1 MDDHDDV
8 GTDVLYDVAIVGAGP
23 AGSAAALR
31 LLQLRPGARV
41 LMLDAAAFPRDK
53 TCGDGIAAHVFDLL
67 DALGVG
73 GLADSD
79 SAVPRLRF
87 RTATGRTAERT
98 CARPNRVIRREVFD
112 AALVDAAVSRG
123 GLLRRHRVRT
133 LEVRDDRVVLDGVI
147 AARTVIGA
155 DGANSTVRRLLGA
168 PAAPPWSTALAIR
181 GYAPSVLDPE
191 TLVIE
196 FADGPYP
203 AYAWSFP
210 VAGGGANV
218 GYGVFDQRGV
228 GNRQEFL
235 DALRR
240 LLPGQEPDPATV
252 RGHHLPLSTGPRF
265 HPDGRVLLAGDA
277 ASMVNPL
284 TGEGIFDAVASGG
297 LAGRAALAGAGAGA
311 LHRQAMRRCFGR
323 HHRHSG
329 AMARLAADPRF
340 LDAAVVAAGRHRS
353 VFDAAIDLGLGRGTV
368 PPGAFARVIAAY
380 VSGLARAV
388 SSAEDGGPRRHEQDD
403 HDRGDHQHRAEWG
416 S

>member
-8 GTDVLYDVAIVGAGP
+8 GADVLYDVAIVGAGP

-31 LLQLRPGARV
+31 LLQLRPDARV
-41 LMLDAAAFPRDK
+41 LLLDAAAFPRDK

-67 DALGVG
+67 DALGVS
-73 GLADSD
+73 GLVDGAP
-79 SAVPRLRF
+79 AVPRLRF
-87 RTATGRTAERT
+87 RTATGRTAERF

-112 AALVDAAVSRG
+112 AALVDAVVSRG
-123 GLLRRHRVRT
+123 GVLRRHRVRT
-133 LEVRDDRVVLDGVI
+133 LQVRDDRVVLDGVI

-168 PAAPPWSTALAIR
+168 PAGPPRSTAVAIR
-181 GYAPSVLDPE
+181 GYAPAVLDPE

-218 GYGVFDQRGV
+218 GYGVFDRRGG

-240 LLPGQEPDPATV
+240 LFPGQEPAPETV
-252 RGHHLPLSTGPRF
+252 RGHHLPLSTAPRF
-265 HPDGRVLLAGDA
+265 HPDGRVLLVGDA

-284 TGEGIFDAVASGG
+284 TGEGIFDAVASGV
-297 LAGRAALAGAGAGA
+297 LAGRAALSGADAGAE
-311 LHRQAMRRCFGR
+311 HRQAMRRCFGR

-329 AMARLAADPRF
+329 AMARLVSDSRF
-340 LDAAVVAAGRHRS
+340 LDAAVVAACRHSS

-368 PPGAFARVIAAY
+368 PPGALARVVSAY
-380 VSGLARAV
+380 LGGLV
-388 SSAEDGGPRRHEQDD
+388 
-403 HDRGDHQHRAEWG
+403 
-416 S
+416 